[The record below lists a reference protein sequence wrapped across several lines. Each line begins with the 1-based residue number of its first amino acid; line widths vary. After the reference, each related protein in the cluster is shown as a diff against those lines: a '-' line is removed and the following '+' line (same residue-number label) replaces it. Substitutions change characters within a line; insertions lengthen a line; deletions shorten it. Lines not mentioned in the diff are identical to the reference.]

1 MRKLFLTTAA
11 SMGALLAVSGNAHA
25 QPVKPVPAGTISVH
39 LNGYFQFGLDD
50 VGSTFNNYGGTK
62 LSPVSTNGSLRI
74 YPGFD
79 ATTIGGISYGVYTD
93 LRDAFYSG
101 GKGAATSSTST
112 GNGSIYVRRAYGYIG
127 TPNYGYVRFGQT
139 DGAFSLLQSGVIEAF
154 GDGTQY
160 ASTDSPSAMVVPGNA
175 LPGQFIYADQ
185 GPLYTTDKVVLISP
199 AVQEPYLGGKF
210 SGMFSYE
217 PNSDGLKEGYGS
229 YCTVAGTTCAGV
241 TSSTTFSSTLATE
254 RHNTFDFMG
263 QYALKLGNF
272 DSKISAGMIDGNPVR
287 YTGALVTSTTTSG
300 VTTYAGN
307 YGYRLKELQ
316 VYQVGAQTTYHGL
329 FTETDAVTLGAN
341 IKWGQTLDAY
351 APAPVGARDALAYI
365 ISGNYVVGPYVLGAS
380 FFDSQTAGNY
390 VPYVVSSKTG
400 KVTASTEARTLSEY
414 GLAVGGNYVI
424 GKDLS
429 LYLQYLYAH
438 RHQPG
443 NSNLQHGN
451 AQMQMV
457 SLGGTF
463 KW

>member
-1 MRKLFLTTAA
+1 MRKLILTT
-11 SMGALLAVSGNAHA
+11 GAFLGVLFAVPGNAHA
-25 QPVKPVPAGTISVH
+25 QPVKPVPAGTISLH

-50 VGSTFNNYGGTK
+50 VGSTFNNYGGMK

-101 GKGAATSSTST
+101 DKGSTANSASTS
-112 GNGSIYVRRAYGYIG
+112 NGTIYVRRVYGYIG

-139 DGAFSLLQSGVIEAF
+139 DGAFSLLQTGVIEAF

-160 ASTDSPSAMVVPGNA
+160 ASTDSTSAMVVPGNA

-185 GPLYTTDKVVLISP
+185 GALYTTNKVVLISP
-199 AVQEPYLGGKF
+199 AVREPYLGGKF
-210 SGMFSYE
+210 SGIFSYE
-217 PNSDGLKEGYGS
+217 PNSNGLKEGYGS
-229 YCTVAGTTCAGV
+229 YCTMAGPTCAGV
-241 TSSTTFSSTLATE
+241 TSASTFTSTLATE
-254 RHNTFDFMG
+254 RNNTFDFMG
-263 QYALKLGNF
+263 QYAFKLGNF
-272 DSKISAGMIDGNPVR
+272 DSKISAGMIDGTPVR
-287 YTGALVTSTTTSG
+287 YTGALVTSSTTSG
-300 VTTYAGN
+300 VVTYTGN

-316 VYQVGAQTTYHGL
+316 VYQVGVQTIYHGL
-329 FTETDAVTLGAN
+329 FTDTDAVTLGAN

-351 APAPVGARDALAYI
+351 APAPDGARDALAYSV
-365 ISGNYVVGPYVLGAS
+365 SGNYVIGPYVLGAS

-390 VPYVVSSKTG
+390 VPYVVNAKTG
-400 KVTASTEARTLSEY
+400 AVTHSTEAGTLSEY

-443 NSNLQHGN
+443 NGNLQNGN